1 VLTHVKSLTSM
12 YVLLHMLTQIY
23 LLVVKSL
30 TSMYVL
36 LHVLTQIYLLVA
48 KVINKYVCIITC
60 VNTHM

>member
-1 VLTHVKSLTSM
+1 M

-60 VNTHM
+60 VNTNIFISS